1 MEFRSVNTPNLTF
14 KYPVTWEKEK
24 ADTYNN
30 PDCVATL
37 SKGEE
42 NLLNVVMF
50 PTRTNIEDYKLFMED
65 AISDDGGVILESD
78 FVEIAGKPAIKTH
91 ANMDTPDIN
100 FDIHNYVF
108 IENGNIYMPEENG
121 FCKFKEFYDSETH
134 SLKTYSYYSAFQIW
148 PLIESY
154 LKN

>member
-1 MEFRSVNTPNLTF
+1 MEFRNVNTSNLTF

-78 FVEIAGKPAIKTH
+78 FVEIAGKHAIKTH

-108 IENGNIYMPEENG
+108 IENGNIYKSDYLL
-121 FCKFKEFYDSETH
+121 FCRTRCGTWHRLCRNECRRCNQPHADCSFGD
-134 SLKTYSYYSAFQIW
+134 AGI
-148 PLIESY
+148 
-154 LKN
+154 

>member
-1 MEFRSVNTPNLTF
+1 MEFRNVNTSNLTF

-65 AISDDGGVILESD
+65 AISDDGGTR
-78 FVEIAGKPAIKTH
+78 A
-91 ANMDTPDIN
+91 
-100 FDIHNYVF
+100 
-108 IENGNIYMPEENG
+108 
-121 FCKFKEFYDSETH
+121 
-134 SLKTYSYYSAFQIW
+134 
-148 PLIESY
+148 
-154 LKN
+154 

>member
-1 MEFRSVNTPNLTF
+1 MEFRNVNTSNLTF

-78 FVEIAGKPAIKTH
+78 FVEIAGKHAIKTH

-100 FDIHNYVF
+100 FDIPVLMNQSLSISDIF
-108 IENGNIYMPEENG
+108 TFPSLNGANTDNRLVLAISDNG
-121 FCKFKEFYDSETH
+121 SE
-134 SLKTYSYYSAFQIW
+134 SI
-148 PLIESY
+148 LIAVT
-154 LKN
+154 

>member
-1 MEFRSVNTPNLTF
+1 MEFRNVNTSNLTF

-78 FVEIAGKPAIKTH
+78 FVEIAGKHAIKT
-91 ANMDTPDIN
+91 
-100 FDIHNYVF
+100 
-108 IENGNIYMPEENG
+108 NGNIYIFELRTVEASLEPVTE
-121 FCKFKEFYDSETH
+121 FKDMINTLV
-134 SLKTYSYYSAFQIW
+134 LK
-148 PLIESY
+148 
-154 LKN
+154 

>member
-1 MEFRSVNTPNLTF
+1 MEFRNVNTSNLTF

-42 NLLNVVMF
+42 NLLN
-50 PTRTNIEDYKLFMED
+50 

-78 FVEIAGKPAIKTH
+78 FVEIAGKHAIKTH

-108 IENGNIYMPEENG
+108 IENGNIYIFELRTVEASLEPVTE
-121 FCKFKEFYDSETH
+121 FKDMINTLV
-134 SLKTYSYYSAFQIW
+134 LK
-148 PLIESY
+148 
-154 LKN
+154 

>member
-1 MEFRSVNTPNLTF
+1 MEFRNVNTSNLTF

-42 NLLNVVMF
+42 NLFNVVMF

-78 FVEIAGKPAIKTH
+78 FVEIAGKHAIKTH

-108 IENGNIYMPEENG
+108 IENGNIYIFELRTVEASLEPVTE
-121 FCKFKEFYDSETH
+121 FKDMINTLV
-134 SLKTYSYYSAFQIW
+134 LK
-148 PLIESY
+148 
-154 LKN
+154 